1 MNSNDKR
8 LIWFTGREC
17 VHCNR
22 LRPTIERF
30 QAETVFEI
38 IELEVW
44 HNEENARLMRSHA
57 DAISEACGGNL
68 GVPSFYNERTGKAI
82 CGMVTRERLESWA
95 TG

>member
-1 MNSNDKR
+1 MSGSDDR

-17 VHCNR
+17 VHCKR
-22 LRPTIERF
+22 LKPTVERF
-30 QAETVFEI
+30 QVETDFEI
-38 IELEVW
+38 TELEVW

-57 DAISEACGGNL
+57 EAISEACGGNL

-82 CGMVTRERLESWA
+82 CGMVTKERLKSWA